1 MGTCCSIKDILAIM
15 CDQQVLAAAAGRPV
29 INGSIPKAGADNL
42 ARNSSDLI
50 ALNLV
55 HGDLIIPCR
64 RRKHQLSGFVAT
76 FELMIIQLC

>member
-1 MGTCCSIKDILAIM
+1 MGASGAIKDILPIM
-15 CDQQVLAAAAGRPV
+15 CDEQVLTSASRCPV
-29 INGSIPKAGADNL
+29 INGSIPKAGTHNL
-42 ARNSSDLI
+42 ARNSSDLV